1 MEILLAVLVALVVVL
16 GAAVVLLA
24 LRRPPEPDVATAL
37 DHAVQQAL
45 QELAGRAALERRAT
59 VDEALVRLQQLNGQQ
74 QEALRSL
81 AGQQRSA
88 EKAALEQ
95 HLTAV
100 QEAMRAELGRLGS
113 EVQALQQQSST
124 SLAQVMT
131 TLHDHRSV
139 TQQLHATAQD
149 LREVLANPKRRGQWG
164 ERMAEDIC
172 RLAGLQENVSY
183 RTQTKLAEGVIPDL
197 TLLLPRG
204 AELHLDAKFPLDSFV
219 AALEAG
225 TDAERERHEAA
236 FVRDVRAK
244 VRELATRGYA
254 KADRSLGYVLLFI
267 PNEGISS
274 FLLEREPA
282 IFDDALRQDIVL
294 CSPSSLYSLLAV
306 ARLATDSFRVEQD
319 ADRILAGVGAFK
331 EQFRKFND
339 AFALVGRR
347 IAEAQKAF
355 DTCATT
361 RVNQLTRQMERLDAV
376 REERGV
382 EVEASLE
389 APLAHVVTMRNA
401 VGE

>member
-1 MEILLAVLVALVVVL
+1 MELLLALLVVLVAVL
-16 GAAVVLLA
+16 GAAVVVLA
-24 LRRPPEPDVATAL
+24 LRRPPEPDVGAAV
-37 DHAVQQAL
+37 DHAMQSAL
-45 QELAGRAALERRAT
+45 HELAGRSAVERRAT

-74 QEALRSL
+74 QEALRAL
-81 AGQQRSA
+81 AGQERSA

-95 HLTAV
+95 HLASV
-100 QEAMRAELGRLGS
+100 QEAMRTELGRLGS

-131 TLHDHRSV
+131 TLHDHRSL
-139 TQQLHATAQD
+139 TQQLHATTQD

-204 AELHLDAKFPLDSFV
+204 AELHLDAKFPLDSYV
-219 AALEAG
+219 AALEAP
-225 TDAERERHEAA
+225 TEAERERHEAA
-236 FVRDVRAK
+236 FVRDVRS
-244 VRELATRGYA
+244 RMRDLATRGYA
-254 KADRSLGYVLLFI
+254 TAERSLGYVLLFI

-274 FLLEREPA
+274 FLLEREPGL
-282 IFDDALRQDIVL
+282 FEEALKQDIVL

-331 EQFRKFND
+331 EQFRKFNE
-339 AFALVGRR
+339 AFTLVGRR

-355 DTCATT
+355 DACATT

-382 EVEASLE
+382 EADTDPE